1 MNSTDDPRKTAN
13 LFRDNG
19 EKKHSKHASWHVR
32 IRTEWNPFRLARKAE
47 RWSEPDSRRPVRRF
61 IDSIERVE
69 DEETRCIRI
78 DTPDNLYVTKDY
90 VLTHNSSVLDAIWL
104 ALGGGKA
111 AKETALPIRDG
122 EKKASV
128 RLDLGDLI
136 VTRSWTAKGTT
147 LKVESTDCTCSL
159 RS

>member
-47 RWSEPDSRRPVRRF
+47 RWSEPDYRRPVRRF

-69 DEETRCIRI
+69 DEAKAHLTDSGGYFIGPVTVEAEGDTGDWDVIFHFGADAFKLRQQDAVSLDIEFHTAIYDGPDTYEEDIDAAMKARI
-78 DTPDNLYVTKDY
+78 EEDRW
-90 VLTHNSSVLDAIWL
+90 SQ
-104 ALGGGKA
+104 
-111 AKETALPIRDG
+111 
-122 EKKASV
+122 
-128 RLDLGDLI
+128 
-136 VTRSWTAKGTT
+136 
-147 LKVESTDCTCSL
+147 
-159 RS
+159 